1 MLWECAECTCR
12 YSVGAS
18 ACPQCG
24 STDHYEEG
32 SEDMPKIT
40 VHGGPSN
47 VDDPAPENTE
57 VVAVDAP
64 AKDSGET
71 VAGAGATVN
80 YGDLKVDQLREEL
93 SRRGLDYA
101 GLKADLVERL
111 QASDVGE
118 KGDDGA

>member
-12 YSVGAS
+12 YSVGAP

-47 VDDPAPENTE
+47 IDDPAPENLGPE
-57 VVAVDAP
+57 AVDEAADGEQVPPAP
-64 AKDSGET
+64 
-71 VAGAGATVN
+71 N
-80 YGDLKVDQLREEL
+80 YSALKVDKLREEL
-93 SRRGLDYA
+93 SRRGLDTEGVRA
-101 GLKADLVERL
+101 ELVDRLTASDKAD
-111 QASDVGE
+111 
-118 KGDDGA
+118 GDG